1 MRMFRNPVLPGFY
14 PDPSAIRVGDDY
26 YLVTSSFE
34 FYPGV
39 PIFHSKDLVHWRQ
52 LGHVLDR
59 PSQLDLDG
67 ILPSKGI
74 WAPTIRYHDGVF
86 YMITT
91 FVTNDLECR
100 NFYVTATDPAGNWS
114 DPVWLDDAP
123 GIDPSLLFDD
133 DGKVYYTG
141 NRRPPEGQQ
150 YAKEMDIWLQELDLA
165 SGRLVGPKVS
175 LWRGAL
181 KVAHAQEGPHLYKI
195 GGMYYLTIAE
205 GGTGHTHAITIA
217 RSDSPM
223 GPFEGYKGNPILTH
237 RHLGRGYPIVNV
249 GHGELIE
256 TQKGDWWMVCL
267 ASRPYGGYYRNLGRE
282 TFLVPVAWE
291 DGWPVVNPGKGV
303 VELEGEAPDLP
314 WTPVASA
321 AVRDDFDAPALAPY
335 WNFIRTPRGEFWSLA
350 AQPGA
355 LRLALKAAS
364 IARDDNPAF
373 VGRRQQH
380 MGFKASTAM
389 RFAPKAEGDEAGL
402 VLLQNADNQFRF
414 TYGRFGGAGAGNE
427 LRLTQRRRGE
437 ETVLATAAFAGEAL
451 ELRAEADGQRYA
463 FSWREPGASE
473 WRTLLE
479 DADGTLL
486 STDIAGGFT
495 GAYIGMYAVGTETG
509 RRAGHEADN
518 DNANDINNY
527 AYFDWFDYEPT
538 DA

>member
-1 MRMFRNPVLPGFY
+1 MRTFRNPVLPGFY

-34 FYPGV
+34 YFPGV
-39 PIFHSKDLVHWRQ
+39 PIFHSKDLVNWRQ

-67 ILPSKGI
+67 AMPSKGI

-91 FVTNDLECR
+91 FVANDLECR
-100 NFYVTATDPAGNWS
+100 NFYVTATDPASSWS

-150 YAKEMDIWLQELDLA
+150 YAKEMDIWLQELDVA
-165 SGRLVGPKVS
+165 SGRLVGPKIS

-217 RSDSPM
+217 RSDSPT

-256 TQKGDWWMVCL
+256 TQNGDWWMVCL

-303 VELEGEAPDLP
+303 VEPVGEAPDLP
-314 WTPVASA
+314 ETPWPA
-321 AVRDDFDAPALAPY
+321 AAARDDFDAPALAPC
-335 WNFIRTPRGEFWSLA
+335 WNFIRTPRSDYWSLE
-350 AQPGA
+350 AQPGS

-380 MGFKASTAM
+380 MSFKAATAM

-414 TYGRFGGAGAGNE
+414 TYGSFDGGEAGAGTE

-437 ETVLATAAFAGEAL
+437 ERVLASVAFAGDAL
-451 ELRAEADGQRYA
+451 ELRAAAEGQRYA
-463 FSWREPGASE
+463 FSWREPGDAA
-473 WRTLLE
+473 WRTLFGE
-479 DADGTLL
+479 ADGTLL

-495 GAYIGMYAVGTETG
+495 GAYIGMYAAG
-509 RRAGHEADN
+509 RQADI
-518 DNANDINNY
+518 DNY
-527 AYFDWFDYEPT
+527 AYFDWFDYEPA